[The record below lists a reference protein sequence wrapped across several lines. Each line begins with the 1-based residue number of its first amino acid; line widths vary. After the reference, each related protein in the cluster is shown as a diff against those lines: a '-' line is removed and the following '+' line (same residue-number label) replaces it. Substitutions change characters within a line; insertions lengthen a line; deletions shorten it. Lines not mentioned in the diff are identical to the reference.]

1 MKPGALSREDIDR
14 LLRRPLVARL
24 ATIDPDGYPA
34 IVPVWIDWDGR
45 AAWLVVRATARFVED
60 LRRDPRVGL
69 SIVADDDPDLRVQ
82 VRGRATIVEGPGP
95 LKGRLLALTRTLAE
109 RYEGAAGAAYVES
122 SRDWPRCLVRI
133 DPVVLVGWGSP
144 DWHDRYRQ
152 RVEPAEPAEPDAP
165 AEARKEHP

>member
-1 MKPGALSREDIDR
+1 MRPGPLSRADIDR

-45 AAWLVVRATARFVED
+45 AAWLVVRANARFVED

-82 VRGRATIVEGPGP
+82 VRGRATIVDGPGP
-95 LKGRLLALTRTLAE
+95 LEGRLLALTRTLAD
-109 RYEGAAGAAYVES
+109 RYEGAAGAAYVEL
-122 SRDWPRCLVRI
+122 SREWPRCLVRI
-133 DPVVLVGWGSP
+133 DPIVMVGWGSP
-144 DWHDRYRQ
+144 VWHDRYRPHE
-152 RVEPAEPAEPDAP
+152 RPESTEAP
-165 AEARKEHP
+165 KDPQ